1 MQICSCLITHFLNLI
16 KLVSRVL
23 GIIIFFSGLSLANVS
38 TGQEL
43 LERKVT
49 LDVQEISIEATL
61 KEIEKQIDVKFAY
74 SKSVST
80 SLETNVSLKV
90 TKQTLYNV
98 LRDLLVPVN
107 LKVKLINNQLLIY
120 NDIDEVI
127 QPKKKEKNGSISGKV
142 VDATDSAPLPG
153 ATVQVKAT
161 TIGSPT
167 GLNGDF
173 LVSNVPT
180 GNITLVVRFIGY
192 AAKEVEVEVKPDE
205 TTNVTIALSPN
216 VIVGEEITIT
226 GQALGQTAAINRQ
239 ISANT
244 IVNVVSKDRI
254 EELPDQNA
262 AETVG
267 RLPGIAIERDGG
279 EGQKVVVRGLSPRF
293 NAITINGERI
303 PSTDAADR
311 SVDLSMIAPE
321 QLAGI
326 EVYKALRPD
335 QDGDA
340 IGGSVNFVVKEAPD
354 DWQGSIRT
362 EYGYN
367 SHANEWGQLRTNF
380 SLSNRFFNDK
390 LGAIVTGNFQ
400 RANRSS
406 DNLRADFA
414 RVGDFDTYI
423 RSEVSLRDDDEIRL
437 RYGGSMALDYQ
448 FNEFNSILLNTI
460 WGETDRDA
468 VNSRRDFD
476 TFNDFQDHEI
486 RLTQRRISLLS
497 NALSG
502 DHQLGDKTWAFTW
515 QASYSL
521 TRQTLPYDARFRFRE
536 TSAFENIPEQGLTSD
551 IAATSVPSF
560 AKNNFNSAFLRRVE
574 FRDDL
579 TNEDIYTLSLDL
591 KKDIKI
597 GDKISGFI
605 KGGIKGRFFDR
616 ANDARELRDNGNGP
630 QNGLFDLVNDFPGDY
645 ETLPNRPTE
654 ISMSNFISSNTET
667 EFLDGD
673 FAFAPTLSEPAARD
687 FILFNSADYLFR
699 NDLVDNEDYT
709 AEELITASYLMTEL
723 NWGKLM
729 FLGGVRIERTD
740 ANYQG
745 FITSQADDDELED
758 LDPDEVVTVR
768 IDTSNSISYT
778 EFLPMLHLRYKLTEW
793 FDIRAAM
800 TKSLARPNFQN
811 LVPWAQI
818 NPFESRARLGNPQL
832 QHMVAW
838 NYDLFFSFYNKL
850 GLFTIGMFAKELSN
864 VDVDANFIETDRR
877 DPLFGYD
884 VTQPLNAEGI
894 SQVFGIEF
902 DLQTN
907 LRMLPSPLD
916 GIVVSANFTLINSE
930 TFYPL
935 FLRTGDSGAPFYYPS
950 FENTERTGSLPG
962 QPQFTSNFSLGYEK
976 GGFSGRISTI
986 VQDDSFD
993 ELGNRPEE
1001 DSFDGLVIRWDATA
1015 RQKITKNLQIYT
1027 NFNNITNE
1035 PITAFFGIEDQI
1047 SAQEFFGFT
1056 ADLGVRY
1063 KF

>member
-1 MQICSCLITHFLNLI
+1 MQIWSCLITHFINLI
-16 KLVSRVL
+16 KLVSRIL
-23 GIIIFFSGLSLANVS
+23 GIIIFFSGLSIANVS

-43 LERKVT
+43 LDRKIT
-49 LDVQEISIEATL
+49 LNVQDISIEAAL
-61 KEIEKQIDVKFAY
+61 KQIEKQIDVKFAY

-80 SLETNVSLKV
+80 SLETRVSV
-90 TKQTLYNV
+90 TVKHQTLYQV

-107 LKVKLINNQLLIY
+107 LKVKLYNDQLLIY
-120 NDIDEVI
+120 NEKENVT
-127 QPKKKEKNGSISGKV
+127 PFKKYEKNGSISGKV
-142 VDATDSAPLPG
+142 VDDTDSAPLPG

-161 TIGSPT
+161 TTGSAT
-167 GLNGDF
+167 SINGDF
-173 LVSNVPT
+173 LISSVPPGNV
-180 GNITLVVRFIGY
+180 TLVVRFIGY
-192 AAKEVEVEVKPDE
+192 AEKELQVEVKPGE
-205 TTNVTIALSPN
+205 TTNVNIGLSPN
-216 VIVGEEITIT
+216 VVIGEEIIIT
-226 GQALGQTAAINRQ
+226 GQALGQTAAINQQ
-239 ISANT
+239 ISSST

-267 RLPGIAIERDGG
+267 RLPGIAIQRDGG

-354 DWQGSIRT
+354 DWQGTIRT

-367 SHANEWGQLRTNF
+367 GHAKEWGQLRTNF
-380 SLSNRFFNDK
+380 SISNRFFKDK

-406 DNLRADFA
+406 DNLRAGFV
-414 RVGDFDTYI
+414 RVGNFDTYI

-437 RYGGSMALDYQ
+437 RYGGSAALDYQ
-448 FNEFNSILLNTI
+448 FNEFSSILLNTI

-468 VNSRRDFD
+468 INGRRDFD
-476 TFNDFQDHEI
+476 TFNDYQDHEI
-486 RLTQRRISLLS
+486 RISQRRISLLS
-497 NALSG
+497 NGLSG
-502 DHQLGDKTWAFTW
+502 DHKLGNKTWTLTW
-515 QASYSL
+515 KASYSL
-521 TRQTLPYDARFRFRE
+521 TRQKLPYDARFRFRE
-536 TSAFENIPEQGLTSD
+536 TSAFENIPEQGLTTD
-551 IAATSVPSF
+551 VPATRVPTF

-579 TNEDIYTLSLDL
+579 TSEDIYTLSLDL
-591 KKDIKI
+591 QKDIKI
-597 GDKISGFI
+597 GANISGFI
-605 KGGIKGRFFDR
+605 KGGLKGRFFDR
-616 ANDARELRDNGNGP
+616 VNDAREIRDIGNGA
-630 QNGLFDLVNDFPGDY
+630 QNGLLDLVTDFPGDY
-645 ETLPNRPTE
+645 ETLADRPTE
-654 ISMSNFISSNTET
+654 ISMSNFISSNTER
-667 EFLDGD
+667 EFLEGD
-673 FAFAPTLSEPAARD
+673 FAFTPTLSEQAARD

-699 NDLVDNEDYT
+699 NDLVDNEDYF

-723 NWGKLM
+723 NWGKFM

-745 FITSQADDDELED
+745 FITSQADDEVED

-768 IDTSNSISYT
+768 IDTSSSISYT
-778 EFLPMLHLRYKLTEW
+778 EILPMLHLRYKLTDW

-818 NPFESRARLGNPQL
+818 NPFESTARLGNPQL

-838 NYDLFFSFYNKL
+838 NYDLFFSFYNKW
-850 GLFTIGMFAKELSN
+850 GLFTVGLFAKELSN

-894 SQVFGIEF
+894 SQVFGVEF

-916 GIVVSANFTLINSE
+916 GIVISANLTLINSE

-950 FENTERTGSLPG
+950 FVNTERTGSLPG
-962 QPQFTSNFSLGYEK
+962 QPRFTSNLSLGYEK
-976 GGFSGRISTI
+976 GGFSGRISSI

-1015 RQKITKNLQIYT
+1015 RQKITEKLQLYA

-1035 PITAFFGIEDQI
+1035 PITAFFGIQDQI

-1056 ADLGVRY
+1056 ADIGIRY